1 MGDRMPLDWDK
12 LRIFHAAAE
21 AGSFTHAADRLHLS
35 QSAISRQ
42 VSSLETD
49 VGIKLFHRH
58 ARGLILTE
66 QGEILYRTA
75 HEVLMK
81 LESVRVQLTENTE
94 KPSGKL
100 RITTTVG
107 LGQGWLTDKVQEFL
121 ALYPDMQVQLILDNE
136 ELDVNMRHADCA
148 IRLREPQQS
157 DLIQRRLFTVHMH
170 LYAAPSYINRY
181 GEPQS
186 IDDLDNHKI
195 ITFGEPAPSYLL
207 DVNWLEIAGRDSDN
221 PRPSVLQINSQ
232 TSIKRACL
240 LGIGIAMLPDYI
252 VGRDPGLIQLP
263 VSADIPSFDT
273 YFCYPSEMKN
283 AAKLKVFRDF
293 IVAKARNWNF

>member
-1 MGDRMPLDWDK
+1 MALDWDK

-21 AGSFTHAADRLHLS
+21 AGSFTHAALKLHLS

-42 VSSLETD
+42 VSALEQD

-81 LESVRVQLTENTE
+81 LESVRVQLTETTE

-121 ALYPDMQVQLILDNE
+121 ALYPDMQVQLLLDNE

-157 DLIQRRLFTVHMH
+157 DLIQRKLFTVHMH
-170 LYAAPSYINRY
+170 VYAAPSYINRY

-186 IDDLDNHKI
+186 IDDLDHHKI
-195 ITFGEPAPSYLL
+195 ITFGEPAPNYLL
-207 DVNWLEIAGRDSDN
+207 DVNWLQIAGRDSDN
-221 PRPSVLQINSQ
+221 PRPSVLQINSL

-252 VGRDPGLIQLP
+252 VGRDPGLLQL
-263 VSADIPSFDT
+263 VTNADVPSFDT
-273 YFCYPSEMKN
+273 YFCYPHEMKN

-293 IVAKARNWNF
+293 IVSKARNWNF

>member
-1 MGDRMPLDWDK
+1 MGVRMALDWDK

-21 AGSFTHAADRLHLS
+21 AGSFTHAADKLHLS

-42 VSSLETD
+42 VSALEQD

-75 HEVLMK
+75 HDVLMK

-170 LYAAPSYINRY
+170 IYAAPSYINRY

-195 ITFGEPAPSYLL
+195 ISFGEPAPNYLL

-240 LGIGIAMLPDYI
+240 LGIGVAMLPDYI

-283 AAKLKVFRDF
+283 SAKLKVFRDF

>member
-1 MGDRMPLDWDK
+1 MALDWDK

-21 AGSFTHAADRLHLS
+21 AGSFTHAADKLHLS

-42 VSSLETD
+42 VSALEADINT
-49 VGIKLFHRH
+49 KLFHRH

-66 QGEILYRTA
+66 QGELLYRTA

-81 LESVRVQLTENTE
+81 LEMVKMQLTETTE
-94 KPSGKL
+94 KPTGRL

-121 ALYPDMQVQLILDNE
+121 SLYPEMQVQLILDNE

-157 DLIQRRLFTVHMH
+157 DLIQRKLFTVHMH
-170 LYAAPSYINRY
+170 VYAAPSYISRY
-181 GEPQS
+181 GEPQTLEE
-186 IDDLDNHKI
+186 LDNHRI
-195 ITFGEPAPSYLL
+195 ISFGEPAPNYLL
-207 DVNWLEIAGRDSDN
+207 DVNWLETAARPFDD
-221 PRPSVLQINSQ
+221 PRVPVLQINSL

-252 VGRDPGLIQLP
+252 VGRDPGLVQL
-263 VSADIPSFDT
+263 VTHADVPSFDT
-273 YFCYPSEMKN
+273 YFCYPAEMKN

>member
-1 MGDRMPLDWDK
+1 MALDWDK
-12 LRIFHAAAE
+12 LRVFHAAAE
-21 AGSFTHAADRLHLS
+21 AGSFTHAAETLHLS

-42 VSSLETD
+42 VSALEQD
-49 VGIKLFHRH
+49 VGVALFNRH
-58 ARGLILTE
+58 ARGLVLTE
-66 QGEILYRTA
+66 QGEMLYQTA

-81 LESVRVQLTENTE
+81 LESVKVQLTETTE

-157 DLIQRRLFTVHMH
+157 DLIQRKLFTVHMH
-170 LYAAPSYINRY
+170 VYAAPSYINRY

-186 IDDLDNHKI
+186 IEDLDHHKI
-195 ITFGEPAPSYLL
+195 ITFGEPAPNYLL

-221 PRPSVLQINSQ
+221 PRQSALQINSL

-252 VGRDPGLIQLP
+252 VGRDPGLLQL
-263 VSADIPSFDT
+263 VTNADVPSFDT

-293 IVAKARNWNF
+293 IVAKARNWSF

>member
-1 MGDRMPLDWDK
+1 MPLDWDK

-21 AGSFTHAADRLHLS
+21 AGSFTHAADKLHLS

-42 VSSLETD
+42 VSALEQD

-75 HEVLMK
+75 HDVLMK

-170 LYAAPSYINRY
+170 IYAAPSYINRY

-186 IDDLDNHKI
+186 IDGLDNHKI

-221 PRPSVLQINSQ
+221 PRPSILQINSQ

-240 LGIGIAMLPDYI
+240 LGIGVAMLPDYI

-283 AAKLKVFRDF
+283 SAKLKVFRDF

>member
-1 MGDRMPLDWDK
+1 MTLDWDK

-21 AGSFTHAADRLHLS
+21 AGSFTHAADKLHLS

-42 VSSLETD
+42 VSALEADINT
-49 VGIKLFHRH
+49 KLFHRH

-66 QGEILYRTA
+66 QGELLYRTA

-81 LESVRVQLTENTE
+81 LEMVKMQLTETTE
-94 KPSGKL
+94 KPTGRL

-121 ALYPDMQVQLILDNE
+121 ALYPEMQVQLILDNE

-157 DLIQRRLFTVHMH
+157 DLIQRKLFTVHMH
-170 LYAAPSYINRY
+170 VYAAPAYISRY
-181 GEPQS
+181 GEPQTLEE
-186 IDDLDNHKI
+186 LDNHRI
-195 ITFGEPAPSYLL
+195 ITFGEPAPNYLL
-207 DVNWLEIAGRDSDN
+207 DVNWLETAARPDDD
-221 PRPSVLQINSQ
+221 PRVPVLQINSL

-252 VGRDPGLIQLP
+252 VGRDPGLVQL
-263 VSADIPSFDT
+263 VTNADVPSFDT
-273 YFCYPSEMKN
+273 YFCYPAEMKN

>member
-1 MGDRMPLDWDK
+1 MALDWDK

-21 AGSFTHAADRLHLS
+21 AGSFTHAADKLHLS

-42 VSSLETD
+42 VSALEQD

-75 HEVLMK
+75 HDVLMK

-283 AAKLKVFRDF
+283 SAKLKVFRDF